1 MVKKKTSRMGTKDN
15 KDFLANLMDYSAVHS
30 IICLTNSL
38 FLMSFPA
45 KFMHVLT
52 VILRCDIALLWR
64 INFSLKL
71 CQHSHLS
78 FS

>member
-15 KDFLANLMDYSAVHS
+15 KDFQANLMDYSAVHS

-71 CQHSHLS
+71 CQYSHLS

>member
-1 MVKKKTSRMGTKDN
+1 MGTKDN
-15 KDFLANLMDYSAVHS
+15 KDFQANLMDYSAVHS

-64 INFSLKL
+64 INFAKTMSTQSLI
-71 CQHSHLS
+71 
-78 FS
+78 F

>member
-1 MVKKKTSRMGTKDN
+1 M
-15 KDFLANLMDYSAVHS
+15 HS
-30 IICLTNSL
+30 TICLTNWLS
-38 FLMSFPA
+38 LMSFPA

>member
-1 MVKKKTSRMGTKDN
+1 MGTKDN
-15 KDFLANLMDYSAVHS
+15 KDFQANLMDYSAVHS
-30 IICLTNSL
+30 IICLINSL

>member
-1 MVKKKTSRMGTKDN
+1 MGTKDN
-15 KDFLANLMDYSAVHS
+15 KDFQANLMDYSAVHS

-64 INFSLKL
+64 INFAKTMSTQSLI
-71 CQHSHLS
+71 